1 MEANQL
7 RRIPRRFI
15 GQVRY
20 RGARLWTT
28 VTGKCCSGENALN
41 WAVQRMGTEDVQA
54 RALVID
60 SLGSHSDRP
69 VLIAGR

>member
-7 RRIPRRFI
+7 HRIPRRFI

-41 WAVQRMGTEDVQA
+41 WAVRRMGTDDVHA
-54 RALVID
+54 RALTVD
-60 SLGSHSDRP
+60 CTGWPSDNP
-69 VLIAGR
+69 VLEARR